1 MAAEVGYLASL
12 LALAAALYA
21 AYALGRGV
29 RRREA
34 LWLASGRNGIAAAT
48 GLLGLALCL
57 LAYAFLANQFQ
68 VSYVASHSSLE
79 LPGYLKLTAVWAG
92 QEGSLLVWSFLQALM
107 ALLVVRGLPNR
118 AGPLESWA
126 GVFLSLVAA
135 FFVGVTVF
143 LSNPFAL
150 SSTVP
155 ANGVGMS
162 PLLRHPGMIFHPPAL
177 YIGYVALAVPFSL
190 ALAGLITGRFSDWPK
205 AARRWTLVGWL
216 FLGLG
221 IFLGAR
227 WAYDVLGW
235 GGYWGWD
242 PVENAS
248 LVPWLTGTA
257 ALHTAIAHRGLRQKW
272 TAPLTIVT
280 FLLCLFAA
288 FVTRSGV
295 IQSVHAFGRSSVG
308 IMFLA
313 FIGLV
318 AILAAFLGWRNRA
331 QVVQEAEASLLSRET
346 GLSFTAMILCG
357 LALVILAGTL
367 YAPLSESLR
376 GAAVVL
382 GASFYT
388 RASAPLLVALLAL
401 LGVCPLL
408 RWRDTSARQL
418 GRELAAPL
426 AFSVILVILL
436 FALGIRE
443 PAALV
448 LYLIASLIGAVIL
461 WQFGQEAWRRRDEG
475 LSPWQVIGRAFR
487 ARRRHHGA
495 HLVHLGIALI
505 AIAIVSSS
513 LYQTEQLLTLREGQ
527 SANLP
532 GYTLILR
539 DTIQEQDATRQ
550 RNAALLEL
558 QSATGRHLA
567 YLTPERNLHWSIQ
580 QWVTE
585 VALHINLREDIYII
599 LGSLE
604 QDGAVVLQVLRN
616 PLVVWLWI
624 GGGLLLLGAAI
635 VLSSAP
641 PERAGQA
648 AGGVA
653 EEAP

>member
-1 MAAEVGYLASL
+1 MTIIGYGSLLLACGVSAYAA
-12 LALAAALYA
+12 LALAWGANQGAVA
-21 AYALGRGV
+21 WRQ
-29 RRREA
+29 
-34 LWLASGRNGIAAAT
+34 SGRNAILSAAALVT
-48 GLLGLALCL
+48 VAVAALLYLLFARDFSVLYVYSHTSTRQALPYTL
-57 LAYAFLANQFQ
+57 SAL
-68 VSYVASHSSLE
+68 
-79 LPGYLKLTAVWAG
+79 WAG
-92 QEGSLLVWSFLQALM
+92 QEGSLLLWLWFVSLLAALVAQSPRLASPATWRYTQAALAVLQAFL
-107 ALLVVRGLPNR
+107 ALILV
-118 AGPLESWA
+118 
-126 GVFLSLVAA
+126 
-135 FFVGVTVF
+135 TQ
-143 LSNPFAL
+143 SNPFASL
-150 SSTVP
+150 APPP
-155 ANGVGMS
+155 AEGLGLN
-162 PLLRHPGMIFHPPAL
+162 PLLENPWMVVHPPLVFASYAL
-177 YIGYVALAVPFSL
+177 YSVPCAL
-190 ALAGLITGRFSDWPK
+190 ALAGLLTGHQD
-205 AARRWTLVGWL
+205 AAFHRTLQRWNLWAWL
-216 FLGLG
+216 FLGGGILLG
-221 IFLGAR
+221 SL
-227 WAYDVLGW
+227 WAYLELGW

-527 SANLP
+527 GANLP